1 MMHSCLQK
9 TIGGYPPNHNFTL
22 FLINPSHRNYDRFPP
37 YARNCFFHMKM
48 VQKHLIFVS
57 SCQQLSFRRFTPW
70 LIPSRNKR
78 NYKGKERFPL
88 RALRQ
93 KVEDL
98 AYLSRYF
105 RRIFKADYE
114 NLSVSN
120 QLWLRVNLTCLIPAV
135 LKQKAIYLFLSFWNE
150 LHVELADYSV
160 QRQWWILLVY

>member
-1 MMHSCLQK
+1 MTSSLQCTELLFPHEDGPK
-9 TIGGYPPNHNFTL
+9 AFNFRIFLPTTIIRTLQYPLTN
-22 FLINPSHRNYDRFPP
+22 LIQKQ
-37 YARNCFFHMKM
+37 MKL
-48 VQKHLIFVS
+48 Q
-57 SCQQLSFRRFTPW
+57 R
-70 LIPSRNKR
+70 KR
-78 NYKGKERFPL
+78 ERFPL
-88 RALRQ
+88 SALRQ

-120 QLWLRVNLTCLIPAV
+120 QLWPRVNLTCLIPAV

-160 QRQWWILLVY
+160 QRK